1 MKLYMKQ
8 KVLSWKDRFTI
19 KDETGADRYT
29 IEGEFFAIGKK
40 LHVFDMNHNEVAFVQ
55 QKVLTFLPRFFVYRN
70 GQQVAEI
77 VKRFTFFRPRY
88 EIAGLGWEVNGSFWE
103 HDYTITKNGREI
115 VSIHKVWMSWGDSYE
130 LNIVNGE
137 DEVLTLAVVLA
148 IDAVMDDNSAAAA
161 GAASS

>member
-1 MKLYMKQ
+1 MKPGQ
-8 KVLSWKDRFTI
+8 
-19 KDETGADRYT
+19 TGIP

>member
-8 KVLSWKDRFTI
+8 KVFSWKDRFTI

-29 IEGEFFAIGKK
+29 IEGEFFTIGKK
-40 LHVFDMNHNEVAFVQ
+40 LHVFDRNHNEVAFVQ

>member
-8 KVLSWKDRFTI
+8 KVFSWKDRFTI
-19 KDETGADRYT
+19 KEETGADRYF